1 MLNSNRNIFNSRK
14 VFGKDKAQTKK
25 KPVRRKKKKTR
36 RQKSSASLSW
46 AERSFG
52 HKYKR
57 AFWIGGLAVI
67 LVYALLFNHFFVAP
81 YRYRWRAIFGEA
93 KLPDNYSIHGIDV
106 SHHQGTIDWDKVA
119 TATIADDAR
128 VEFVFIK
135 ATEGKSHLDRNF
147 QRNFRKAGQYGLIRG
162 AYHYFSPNVPG
173 DQQARY
179 FMDNVQLEEGDL
191 PPVLDIE
198 EIGDQTPETLR
209 KEALEWLN
217 LMERRFGT
225 PPIIYTYLT
234 FKKNY
239 LNTPE
244 FDRYPFW
251 IAHYKVKK
259 LRYKGAWNFLQH
271 TEEGCIDGITGK
283 VDFNVYN
290 GSLDDL
296 QKLAIGNVLSRKAQ
310 RRQNP
315 IAASTQKNVPTAA
328 KRKPSHP
335 KPPHAKHAKS
345 RTPKQHPLSNK
356 RTKETKR
363 SKSAKRTK
371 TQKRRK

>member
-162 AYHYFSPNVPG
+162 AYHYFSPNVSG
-173 DQQARY
+173 DRQARY

-225 PPIIYTYLT
+225 PPIIYTGLK
-234 FKKNY
+234 FKKTY
-239 LNTPE
+239 LSTPE

-251 IAHYKVKK
+251 IAHYYVKQLGFNGQWK
-259 LRYKGAWNFLQH
+259 FWQH
-271 TEEGCIDGITGK
+271 TDVGTIDGITGK
-283 VDFNVYN
+283 VDLNVYN
-290 GSLDDL
+290 GSMYDL
-296 QKLAIGNVLSRKAQ
+296 QKLTIGNDSDNDEPQEKKTSPQ
-310 RRQNP
+310 PTQETP
-315 IAASTQKNVPTAA
+315 QSAANSKPASAPASLAPPTKSQPSKEKQASV
-328 KRKPSHP
+328 KP
-335 KPPHAKHAKS
+335 A
-345 RTPKQHPLSNK
+345 TEGK
-356 RTKETKR
+356 RTK
-363 SKSAKRTK
+363 
-371 TQKRRK
+371 

>member
-1 MLNSNRNIFNSRK
+1 M
-14 VFGKDKAQTKK
+14 FGKEKPQTKK

-162 AYHYFSPNVPG
+162 AYHYFSPNVSG
-173 DQQARY
+173 DRQARY

-191 PPVLDIE
+191 PP
-198 EIGDQTPETLR
+198 R
-209 KEALEWLN
+209 A
-217 LMERRFGT
+217 R
-225 PPIIYTYLT
+225 
-234 FKKNY
+234 
-239 LNTPE
+239 
-244 FDRYPFW
+244 
-251 IAHYKVKK
+251 H
-259 LRYKGAWNFLQH
+259 
-271 TEEGCIDGITGK
+271 
-283 VDFNVYN
+283 
-290 GSLDDL
+290 
-296 QKLAIGNVLSRKAQ
+296 
-310 RRQNP
+310 
-315 IAASTQKNVPTAA
+315 
-328 KRKPSHP
+328 
-335 KPPHAKHAKS
+335 
-345 RTPKQHPLSNK
+345 
-356 RTKETKR
+356 
-363 SKSAKRTK
+363 
-371 TQKRRK
+371 